1 MDMHSQNSPSRPW
14 AQTALG
20 LPAVVVIGGI
30 AAAMNWRFGQTLGHS
45 ELDGYLFGALGVA
58 LVALNWIMPGAAA
71 FAASR
76 KARLQQAACIGL
88 WLICAT
94 YTLVSSVGF
103 SALHRAENGA
113 DRQTQAERY
122 TTAKADHERLA
133 GELAAMKAS
142 PKYAAAAGCADV
154 RARQADFCAEVKAK
168 EAEIK
173 AAKRDMDAGRPASAD
188 PQAETLARLTGIEMA
203 SVSTWFAVAVAFVME
218 LVSSLGF
225 FAVAHA
231 APMPAA
237 SAPSPQSAA
246 PISAAPSIQL
256 EAAPVMDLNQ
266 AARTLAS
273 RPRKPRRKAMGRPA
287 LAPPSATDTALPRQR
302 TRTKAKA

>member
-1 MDMHSQNSPSRPW
+1 MSPSRPW
-14 AQTALG
+14 AQIALG
-20 LPAVVVIGGI
+20 LPAVVVIGAI
-30 AAAMNWRFGQTLGHS
+30 AAAMNWRFGQTLGHT

-76 KARLQQAACIGL
+76 KAKLQQAACIGL
-88 WLICAT
+88 WLICAA
-94 YTLVSSVGF
+94 YTLLSSVGF

-113 DRQTQAERY
+113 DRQIQAERY
-122 TTAKADHERLA
+122 ATAKADRERLT

-142 PKYAAAAGCADV
+142 PKYQAAAGCADA

-173 AAKRDMDAGRPASAD
+173 AAKRDMDAGRPASVD
-188 PQAETLARLTGIEMA
+188 PQAETLARLTGLETA
-203 SVSTWFAVAVAFVME
+203 SVSTGLAVAVAVVME

-231 APMPAA
+231 APL
-237 SAPSPQSAA
+237 PQSATPSA
-246 PISAAPSIQL
+246 TQPPVLTLTAVAETDISAA
-256 EAAPVMDLNQ
+256 AKA
-266 AARTLAS
+266 LAS
-273 RPRKPRRKAMGRPA
+273 RPRKPRRKALPA
-287 LAPPSATDTALPRQR
+287 PSAADAPVKAPRKRSRMTA
-302 TRTKAKA
+302 

>member
-1 MDMHSQNSPSRPW
+1 MQNTASRPL
-14 AQTALG
+14 AQTLLG
-20 LPAVVVIGGI
+20 VPAVVVIGGI

-88 WLICAT
+88 WLICAA

-103 SALHRAENGA
+103 SALHRAENASG
-113 DRQTQAERY
+113 RQELSERY
-122 TTAKADHERLA
+122 TTAKADYERLT
-133 GELAAMKAS
+133 GELAAMKSS
-142 PKYAAAAGCADV
+142 PKYTAASGCADA
-154 RARQADFCAEVKAK
+154 RWRQADFCADVKTK

-173 AAKRDMDAGRPASAD
+173 AAKSDMEAGRPASVD
-188 PQAETLARLTGIEMA
+188 PQAETLARLTGFDVPA
-203 SVSTWFAVAVAFVME
+203 VSTALAVAVAVVME

-231 APMPAA
+231 APLPGSPTPIAQVA
-237 SAPSPQSAA
+237 TPSETVTTLKSVEPRA
-246 PISAAPSIQL
+246 L
-256 EAAPVMDLNQ
+256 TGTEAAR
-266 AARTLAS
+266 ALAS
-273 RPRKPRRKAMGRPA
+273 RPRPSRRKALPA
-287 LAPPSATDTALPRQR
+287 PDVAAQVKPSKKR
-302 TRTKAKA
+302 KAVKV